1 MEAGEDEGRKE
12 NRRRGAGGA
21 WTTDV
26 SRQSTRGSEVGE
38 VGEVGVEMGQQRRR
52 SARLLFLAASGQSAY
67 NRYNL
72 QCRGSR
78 LHNVA
83 LPTAT
88 DASSSFT

>member
-38 VGEVGVEMGQQRRR
+38 VGVEMGQ
-52 SARLLFLAASGQSAY
+52 
-67 NRYNL
+67 
-72 QCRGSR
+72 
-78 LHNVA
+78 
-83 LPTAT
+83 
-88 DASSSFT
+88 

>member
-26 SRQSTRGSEVGE
+26 SRQSTRGS
-38 VGEVGVEMGQQRRR
+38 EVGVEMGQQRRR